1 MRTSWRFLGVC
12 FLAAVPA
19 LAGSGLWSAVQGIAP
34 GTQIEVQIKGA
45 KHRGTLSA
53 VTAASLSMNTANAQV
68 SLAQADIRKVKIRK
82 SNFKRR
88 AIIGGIIGAA
98 AGIAGAAPFGVLA
111 ANEGHDDQASIVAAG
126 AAIGFGIGAGVGA
139 LAALAPGYYTI
150 YESATAP

>member
-1 MRTSWRFLGVC
+1 MRTSWRLLGVC

-19 LAGSGLWSAVQGIAP
+19 LAGSGLWSVVQGIAP

-45 KHRGTLSA
+45 KHRGTLSG

-68 SLAQADIRKVKIRK
+68 SLAQADIRKVKVRK

-98 AGIAGAAPFGVLA
+98 AGI
-111 ANEGHDDQASIVAAG
+111 
-126 AAIGFGIGAGVGA
+126 
-139 LAALAPGYYTI
+139 
-150 YESATAP
+150 